1 MEDDYIGN
9 PNELAKFEREPMSVE
24 VRRAVTEMY
33 LIAGSIDQILKYAND
48 PDKEVRSNVFEI
60 FYQRDGICLR
70 NFFLSSD
77 KEESERCNII
87 VDRDGLAIKFSKKV
101 IFLKKKVI
109 LKTVVRKGPQDRYGV
124 YLKITEFNAERS
136 YLLVP
141 IRYSDGETREGANQ
155 LNDMIAKITKT
166 DRKVPEITDDEVKKI
181 TSLWNKVPIKFK
193 DDEEDDEDEE
203 TPDIG

>member
-1 MEDDYIGN
+1 
-9 PNELAKFEREPMSVE
+9 MSVE

-48 PDKEVRSNVFEI
+48 PDKEVRSNVFES
-60 FYQRDGICLR
+60 FYQRDGIYQSISGISLR

>member
-1 MEDDYIGN
+1 M
-9 PNELAKFEREPMSVE
+9 
-24 VRRAVTEMY
+24 
-33 LIAGSIDQILKYAND
+33 
-48 PDKEVRSNVFEI
+48 
-60 FYQRDGICLR
+60 
-70 NFFLSSD
+70 
-77 KEESERCNII
+77 
-87 VDRDGLAIKFSKKV
+87 
-101 IFLKKKVI
+101 
-109 LKTVVRKGPQDRYGV
+109 
-124 YLKITEFNAERS
+124 
-136 YLLVP
+136 VP